1 MSANVELHAATRRNK
16 YALWWSKLSE
26 EEKQRRRAKCSSTMR
41 NLRHTRRESITRQ
54 LRSTTLQTIDSTVVK
69 PQSSD
74 GSRALEIWFEAL
86 TDNDRSGSANET
98 TDVATAIEPDW
109 LSTPQMSQLSSSLA
123 FVKKVGWTLKLF
135 HWFTEEHERTHRY
148 TAYLFGKGG
157 EGKTRTVRALIQ
169 GKNVF
174 ECRLTESYAFEGFNA
189 DVDILL
195 IEDVNWLCFH
205 DSLRSTLLSIMARQP
220 AVIQRKFKPQMVV
233 ENCKV
238 LTIFTS
244 NFKLP
249 DDIAFRRRC
258 YVVWANQKACID
270 AVPAGEDDPGDDDTD
285 YANPKSLAA
294 AKHTFAKR
302 GRV

>member
-1 MSANVELHAATRRNK
+1 MMSADLELHATTHRSNK

-26 EEKQRRRAKCSSTMR
+26 EEKQRRRTKCSSGMR
-41 NLRHTRRESITRQ
+41 NLRQGRRESITRQ
-54 LRSTTLQTIDSTVVK
+54 PRSTAVQTTDPAAVK
-69 PQSSD
+69 PHPADIVRAVEVWFDTQNAA
-74 GSRALEIWFEAL
+74 GS
-86 TDNDRSGSANET
+86 ET
-98 TDVATAIEPDW
+98 MDVTTITEPN
-109 LSTPQMSQLSSSLA
+109 LKVTSQMSQLSSLA
-123 FVKKVGWTLKLF
+123 FVKDVDWVLKLF
-135 HWFTEEHERTHRY
+135 NWFLGEYERTYRY

-157 EGKTRTVRALIQ
+157 EGKTRIVRALIQ

-174 ECRLTESYAFEGFNA
+174 ECRLTEPYAFDGFNA

-195 IEDVNWLCFH
+195 IEDVNWLCFE

-220 AVIQRKFKPQMVV
+220 AVIQRKFKKQMVV

-249 DDIAFRRRC
+249 DDVAFRRRC
-258 YVVWANQKACID
+258 YVLWAKEKACID
-270 AVPAGEDDPGDDDTD
+270 GIAAGEDDAGDDDTE

-294 AKHTFAKR
+294 AKHTFKKR
-302 GRV
+302 KRV